1 MTYKTKSKRCLGI
14 DPGLANCGWAVVHRS
29 GQKYQ
34 LIEKGTIRTKST
46 EEQPYRLEKIY
57 ADVLELL
64 REHTP
69 DKVEIEA
76 VFFNRNVKS
85 CISTASVIAVV
96 EIACRH
102 CDIPSNQIKPQ
113 SLKSAVTGTGRATK
127 EQVKYMIHK
136 LLRTEIKSNHE
147 ADAAAAAI
155 AGLQRAN
162 IPSG

>member
-1 MTYKTKSKRCLGI
+1 MKYKTKSKRCLGI

-29 GQKYQ
+29 GQKYR

-46 EEQPYRLEKIY
+46 GEQPYRLEKIY

-69 DKVEIEA
+69 DQVEIEA

-102 CDIPSNQIKPQ
+102 SDIPSRQIKPQ
-113 SLKSAVTGTGRATK
+113 SLKAAVTGTGRATK
-127 EQVKYMIHK
+127 EQVKFMVNK
-136 LLRTEIKSNHE
+136 LLSAEIKNPHE

-155 AGLQRAN
+155 AGLQQSLIAR
-162 IPSG
+162 